1 MEVKKDILWRVYL
14 SYIFIVAICLTIFGK
29 AVYIQQFQGHY
40 WRSMSDSLHQRI
52 EEVDAERGTIY
63 SEDGKMLST
72 SIPQFDVYID
82 FAADGLREKSGVRF
96 RENLDS
102 LSLCLANL
110 FQDNTEG
117 AYRKMLLY
125 GYKTRDRAFLFRK
138 NVTYRQYQ
146 ELKTFPLIRLGRNKS
161 GFVFTNRTIRLN
173 PYKLFAYRTI
183 GLDRDSGKGQKVGLE
198 QTYDTLLKGTSGKRL
213 VRYIAGGVSVPV
225 DDYQIEP
232 ENGKDIVTTL
242 DVFIQEVTENALL
255 KMMVNNEAEHG
266 CAIVIETKTGKIKA
280 MANLG
285 RCEVKKGGYD
295 SVFYA
300 EDFNYAINPTEPGST
315 FKLAT
320 MLSLLEDKKI
330 TLESPVNL
338 NGGLWEINGQ
348 KVLDAE
354 KHGRMQV
361 TAKEAFELSSNV
373 GLAKM
378 AYAGY
383 ARNPWAFI
391 NHLVGMHL
399 DTLTGIDITGER
411 RSVIHKP
418 GSKYWSANTLPWM
431 AFGYNIEVTPL
442 QTATLYNAVANNGRM
457 MRPYLL
463 SSVKDEG
470 EVIDER
476 QPYVTIDKICS
487 DQTIKDLHTCLEG
500 VCTEGTAAQLFK
512 NSAYK
517 VAGKT
522 GTALVANGSKG
533 YEDMIYQ
540 SSFAGYFPADN
551 PQYTCVVVIK
561 NKPHALRFY
570 GAEVAGPVFKEI
582 ADRLYTTYVHPN
594 NINYVSA
601 TVKPDSSIFSYVGLK
616 QDIKQVVNAIKLPF
630 KENDNNGEEV
640 GSVEGTRNQ
649 VSFAERMIGNT
660 SMPSL
665 RGMGLKDV
673 VVLCEGMGLKLK
685 IKGKGK
691 VSNQSISAGEAIAR
705 GQELTVELN

>member
-14 SYIFIVAICLTIFGK
+14 SYIFVVVICLVIFGK

-40 WRSMSDSLHQRI
+40 WRSMSDSLHQKI
-52 EEVDAERGTIY
+52 ENVEAERGTIY

-72 SIPQFDVYID
+72 SIPQFDIYID
-82 FAADGLREKSGVRF
+82 FSADGLREKSGVRF

-110 FQDNTEG
+110 FQDNTAE
-117 AYRKMLLY
+117 AYKKELLY
-125 GYKTRDRAFLFRK
+125 GFKSKDRAFLFRK
-138 NVTYRQYQ
+138 NVNYRQYQ
-146 ELKTFPLIRLGRNKS
+146 EFKTFPLIRLGRNKS

-213 VRYIAGGVSVPV
+213 VRYIAGGVSVPI

-242 DVFIQEVTENALL
+242 DVFIQEVAENALM

-266 CAIVIETKTGKIKA
+266 CAIVLETKTGKIKA

-285 RCEVKKGGYD
+285 KFPIKKDGRDTSIYT
-295 SVFYA
+295 
-300 EDFNYAINPTEPGST
+300 EDFNYAISPSEPGST

-320 MLSLLEDKKI
+320 MMSMLEDKKI
-330 TLESPVNL
+330 TLQSQVNL
-338 NGGLWEINGQ
+338 NGGTWEING
-348 KVLDAE
+348 KTVFDSE
-354 KHGRMQV
+354 KHGRMFV
-361 TAKEAFELSSNV
+361 SAKEAFELSSNV

-378 AYAGY
+378 AWTSYSS
-383 ARNPWAFI
+383 NPSQFI
-391 NHLVGMHL
+391 RHLHQIHM

-411 RSVIHKP
+411 WPIIHRP
-418 GSKYWSANTLPWM
+418 GTKYWDANTLPWM
-431 AFGYNIEVTPL
+431 AFGYNLEVTPL
-442 QTATLYNAVANNGRM
+442 QTATFYNAVANDGKM

-463 SSVKDEG
+463 NAVKDEG
-470 EVIDER
+470 EVIDARE
-476 QPYVTIDKICS
+476 PYVAIDKICS

-500 VCTEGTAAQLFK
+500 VCIEGTAAQLFR
-512 NSAYK
+512 NNPYK

-522 GTALVANGSKG
+522 GTALVANGSHG
-533 YEDMIYQ
+533 YADGIYQ

-582 ADRLYTTYVHPN
+582 ADRLYTTYVRQN
-594 NINYVSA
+594 NYQPKL
-601 TVKPDSSIFSYVGLK
+601 VKPDSSFFSYVGLK
-616 QDIKQVVNAIKLPF
+616 QEIKKIANTIQLPYKDNDG
-630 KENDNNGEEV
+630 KEDEMVSMDGN
-640 GSVEGTRNQ
+640 RNQ
-649 VSFAERMIGNT
+649 VSFSERMIGNT

-665 RGMGLKDV
+665 RGMGLKDA
-673 VVLCEGMGLKLK
+673 VVLCEGMGLKVK
-685 IKGKGK
+685 IKGRGK
-691 VSNQSISAGEAIAR
+691 VSNQSIAAGQFIAH